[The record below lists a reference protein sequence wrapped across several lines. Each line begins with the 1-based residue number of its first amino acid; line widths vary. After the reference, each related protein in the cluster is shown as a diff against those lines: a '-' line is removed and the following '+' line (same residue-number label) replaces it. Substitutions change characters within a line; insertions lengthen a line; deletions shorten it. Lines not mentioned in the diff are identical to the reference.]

1 MEFKKTSF
9 TILDF
14 NFRLYIDKRMPNF
27 TEDQLMEFRDAFTL
41 FDDRGDDRI
50 HKVHL
55 GEVVRALGLNPTELD
70 IKRCLKD
77 LPVDRISFEQFL
89 PIYEDLSKHKDKS
102 TEDDFIEGLRVFDKD
117 GSGLIN
123 SAELRHLLTTLGE
136 RLSDD
141 EVEQLLIGLED
152 KHGNVNYEEFI
163 KMLMKFE

>member
-1 MEFKKTSF
+1 MPG
-9 TILDF
+9 F
-14 NFRLYIDKRMPNF
+14 N
-27 TEDQLMEFRDAFTL
+27 EDQLSEFRDAFTL

-55 GEVVRALGLNPTELD
+55 GEVVRALGLNPTEID

-77 LPVDRISFEQFL
+77 LNVDRISFEQFL
-89 PIYEDLSKHKDKS
+89 PIYEDLSKRKDQS

-117 GSGLIN
+117 GSGMIN

-141 EVEQLLIGLED
+141 EVEQLLNGLED
-152 KHGNVNYEEFI
+152 KHGNVNYEEFVRL
-163 KMLMKFE
+163 LMRN